1 MKRLSAHPL
10 LLALIALALAGIAV
24 GAIAAA
30 YGFGAFAHAW
40 SHLRYGW
47 LVGAGVAVLLTI
59 PAYALAYRDV
69 LGSGGG
75 LRVPAARV
83 ATLVIAGFGPV
94 VPGGGFAL
102 DRRALNA
109 VQDDQREATRR
120 VLGLGALEWALLA
133 PAAWV
138 VALVLLIEGDSR
150 VLGSVLWPWV
160 ILVPVGFGLVLA
172 LARSRRAPRVSWLDN
187 LLKTIDVLGRLA
199 QGARDHWGAWVG
211 MTLYWTLDIGALY
224 AAARFVGLRLT
235 VPELIIAYA
244 TGYALTRRS
253 MPLAGA
259 GATEVLLTF
268 ALHWVGEPVPA
279 SLAVVVVYR
288 VFNLVMPTVAAL
300 AVHPQLEPLLD
311 SP

>member
-1 MKRLSAHPL
+1 MRRLRAHPL

-24 GAIAAA
+24 VAIAAA

-40 SHLRYGW
+40 AHLQYGW
-47 LVGAGVAVLLTI
+47 LVAAGVAVLLAI
-59 PAYALAYRDV
+59 PAYALAYREV
-69 LGSGGG
+69 LSSGGG
-75 LRVPAARV
+75 PRVPATLV

-109 VQDDQREATRR
+109 VHEDEREAMGR
-120 VLGLGALEWALLA
+120 VLGLGALEWAVLA
-133 PAAWV
+133 PAAWL
-138 VALVLLIEGDSR
+138 VALVLLIKGDGR
-150 VLGSVLWPWV
+150 VLASVLWPWV
-160 ILVPVGFGLVLA
+160 ILVPLGCVSAVA
-172 LARSRRAPRVSWLDN
+172 LACSDRARRVSWLDHP
-187 LLKTIDVLGRLA
+187 LKAIDVLGRLGG
-199 QGARDHWGAWVG
+199 GARKHWGAWAG

-268 ALHWVGEPVPA
+268 ALHWVGEPVAA

-288 VFNLVMPTVAAL
+288 VFNLVVPTLPAL
-300 AVHPQLEPLLD
+300 ALHPRVKPLLEL
-311 SP
+311 P